1 MKNFIVVYRAP
12 ADMMTMAAA
21 MSPEERTKG
30 METWMEWAKG
40 IGEGLVDM
48 GAPLA
53 NGQLLSP
60 DGSSKASGTD
70 VAGYSVLQASSMEE
84 AKKLLKAH
92 PHLAWNA
99 ACSIEVY
106 EAMPSPGA

>member
-1 MKNFIVVYRAP
+1 MKNFIVLYRAP
-12 ADMMTMAAA
+12 ADMMAMAAA
-21 MSPEERTKG
+21 MTPEERAKG
-30 METWMEWAKG
+30 MEAWMDWAKG
-40 IGEGLVDM
+40 IGDGLVDM

-60 DGSSKASGTD
+60 DGTSKKSGTD
-70 VAGYSVLQASSMEE
+70 VAGYSILQAENMEE
-84 AKKLLKAH
+84 AKKLLAGH

-106 EAMPSPGA
+106 ETMVM